1 MLPPATRSLSVTLL
15 KSYSQHFNSPGPS
28 YAVVK
33 KKKKKHSKRQSTQFE
48 ETRKASE
55 QDVAQMLELSNKEF
69 KTMVNYDKGSSGY
82 RAPKN
87 AQVVEAE
94 R

>member
-1 MLPPATRSLSVTLL
+1 MQL
-15 KSYSQHFNSPGPS
+15 
-28 YAVVK
+28 
-33 KKKKKHSKRQSTQFE
+33 SKRKRKKTLQKTTQFE
-48 ETRKASE
+48 ETRKVSE

-69 KTMVNYDKGSSGY
+69 KTMANYDKGSSGY

-87 AQVVEAE
+87 TQVVEAE

>member
-1 MLPPATRSLSVTLL
+1 MLPPATRSFSVTLFIAL
-15 KSYSQHFNSPGPS
+15 QFTWSIICSYQ
-28 YAVVK
+28 K
-33 KKKKKHSKRQSTQFE
+33 EKEKTLQKTTQFE
-48 ETRKASE
+48 ESKKASE

-69 KTMVNYDKGSSGY
+69 KTMVNYDKRSSGY

-87 AQVVEAE
+87 TQVVEAE